1 MNIYFKFRDG
11 GAFGLQ
17 VPEEY
22 GGINLNY
29 TEVSM
34 VLSNGIAFKQISLN
48 FTAIFDNFYTYFKV
62 IRKSALTLKVLYFG

>member
-34 VLSNGIAFKQISLN
+34 VLSNGIPSF
-48 FTAIFDNFYTYFKV
+48 
-62 IRKSALTLKVLYFG
+62 